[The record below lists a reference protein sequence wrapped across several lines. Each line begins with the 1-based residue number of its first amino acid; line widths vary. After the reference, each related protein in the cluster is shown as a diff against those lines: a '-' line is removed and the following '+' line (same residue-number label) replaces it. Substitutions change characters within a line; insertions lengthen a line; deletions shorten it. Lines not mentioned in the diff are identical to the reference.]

1 MQCSSPCPLSFGE
14 FDRTQARFSPDGND
28 VGYISNEEGNTSLWV
43 QEVVGGARIR
53 INARQRHYLKE
64 VGQLKLSVRDERGKR
79 VPGRVSVLAADG
91 RAYAPDNAW
100 MHADDGFDRTV
111 QAFENHYF
119 HCPGECTLTLP
130 IGDAR
135 LEVSHGLDYATAEQ
149 HDAITTED
157 NTRTVSLK
165 PLRLP
170 AQYGHFAS
178 ADLHV
183 HMNYG
188 GHYRNTSQ
196 NLIEQGRAEH
206 LDAIY
211 NLIVN
216 KEERIQDIAQFSRR
230 PLRKDNLLLMQA
242 QEFHSNY
249 WGHLGLLDLT
259 DHFLTPDFSS
269 YRESALS
276 SPYPHNGVIAS
287 LAHAQ
292 HGLVGY
298 AHPFDS
304 PVNPDKDP
312 ELTNALPADVAL
324 GNADYYELVGFSDH
338 RATADIWYRLLNLGF
353 RLPAGAGTDA
363 MANYASLRGPV
374 GVNRVFV
381 QTGTRPDQARFL
393 AGIRAGRTFA
403 TNGPLVQFTLG
414 GKGPGGEIR
423 LPAGGGT
430 L

>member
-1 MQCSSPCPLSFGE
+1 
-14 FDRTQARFSPDGND
+14 
-28 VGYISNEEGNTSLWV
+28 
-43 QEVVGGARIR
+43 
-53 INARQRHYLKE
+53 
-64 VGQLKLSVRDERGKR
+64 
-79 VPGRVSVLAADG
+79 
-91 RAYAPDNAW
+91 
-100 MHADDGFDRTV
+100 MHADAADWRRAVAGFSR
-111 QAFENHYF
+111 
-119 HCPGECTLTLP
+119 
-130 IGDAR
+130 AR
-135 LEVSHGLDYATAEQ
+135 LRDCRATRPRHGRKQ
-149 HDAITTED
+149 HDDDLAQAAALASSI
-157 NTRTVSLK
+157 R
-165 PLRLP
+165 PLRQRGP
-170 AQYGHFAS
+170 ACAHE
-178 ADLHV
+178 LW
-183 HMNYG
+183 
-188 GHYRNTSQ
+188 
-196 NLIEQGRAEH
+196 RA
-206 LDAIY
+206 LS
-211 NLIVN
+211 
-216 KEERIQDIAQFSRR
+216 ERFSDIAQFSRR
-230 PLRKDNLLLMQA
+230 PLRKDNVLLMQA

-374 GVNRVFV
+374 GVNRVFIV
-381 QTGTRPDQARFL
+381 VMGETTPKKLHSGLKQ
-393 AGIRAGRTFA
+393 GRTFV
-403 TNGPLVQFTLG
+403 TNGPLLG
-414 GKGPGGEIR
+414 R
-423 LPAGGGT
+423 
-430 L
+430 